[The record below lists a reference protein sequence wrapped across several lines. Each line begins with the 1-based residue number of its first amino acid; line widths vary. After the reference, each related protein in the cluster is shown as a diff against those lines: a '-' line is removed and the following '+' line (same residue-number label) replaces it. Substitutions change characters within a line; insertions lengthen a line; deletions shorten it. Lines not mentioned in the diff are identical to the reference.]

1 MNVAVHLM
9 NRVVVFAY
17 KITGFVVLAGILAG
31 TASYIGL
38 QLFYMVSASWVV
50 PVIVS
55 ANDDRAVRAQT
66 QLFDQEADRGRMQVK
81 LLTLNSDLQDAQRRL
96 DMERAFQ
103 SGFDAAV
110 SADVSQRRGTV
121 KRLQGL
127 AQRYDELRPV
137 LDNSD
142 PMTAARA
149 AEHARTLLD
158 ARLIDEADF
167 LQRGVQA
174 SRMAQTHLALTES
187 RISLDDRVSTLA
199 RGITA
204 LQGNVTGGRPTYDAL
219 LMRRELHRSRIEAQ
233 RAEATMELLQ
243 QHIAEVQDNLTRRD
257 ALLESLAS
265 SPYLRASSRRVTLA
279 FVPYRNSD
287 GLQPGQPVY
296 GCTVGPLW
304 CKEVGRI
311 LSLVDGEVTGHHPLS
326 HDELRGMMIDLQM
339 EESWAQRPVLYLRKA
354 PLFT

>member
-38 QLFYMVSASWVV
+38 QLFYLVSASWVV

-55 ANDDRAVRAQT
+55 SHDERAVRAQT
-66 QLFDQEADRGRMQVK
+66 QLFDQEADRGRMQLK
-81 LLTLNSDLQDAQRRL
+81 LLTLNSEVQDAQRRL

-103 SGFDAAV
+103 NGFGQAV

-137 LDNSD
+137 LENSD
-142 PMTAARA
+142 PATAARA

-158 ARLIDEADF
+158 ARLIDEVDF
-167 LQRGVQA
+167 LQRGIQA
-174 SRMAQTHLALTES
+174 SHMAQTHLALTES
-187 RISLDDRVSTLA
+187 RITLDDRVNTLA

-204 LQGNVTGGRPTYDAL
+204 LQGDAPGSRPTYDAL
-219 LMRRELHRSRIEAQ
+219 LMRRELQRSQAEAE
-233 RAEATMELLQ
+233 RAESTMELLQ
-243 QHIAEVQDNLTRRD
+243 QHIEDVQDNLTRRD
-257 ALLESLAS
+257 ALLESLAG
-265 SPYLRASSRRVTLA
+265 SPYLRAMSRRVTLA
-279 FVPYRNSD
+279 FVPYRNSEN
-287 GLQPGQPVY
+287 LESGQAVY
-296 GCTVGPLW
+296 GCLIGPLW

-311 LSLVDGEVTGHHPLS
+311 LSVIDGEVTGHHPLS